1 MTKIYFIFVTIFSF
15 FTNPLNALTSEK
27 EATDNLFTSFI
38 NNFAYISTK
47 MEYFIFYKWEIIEG
61 VEIRIVIAWLIIAS
75 VWFTIYMG
83 FINIR
88 GFKHAIELIQGKYT
102 NPDKASG
109 GAGEVTPFQ
118 ALTAALSGTVGI
130 GAIGGTAI
138 AIGIGGMG
146 AIFWIFMAG
155 FFGMTMKF
163 MECTLGVKYRNEYDN
178 GRVSGGPM
186 YYISKGFAEY
196 GNFMGKIGKG
206 FGWLYAIG
214 IAIGALSIGNM
225 FQSNQAYKQLNQVYT
240 LMTDGPMTNGVA
252 DIGNLNPWLVGSI
265 FGIIVF
271 AVIIGGI
278 KSIVKVTEKI
288 VPFMA
293 GLFLTFAIIVII
305 YNIKYIP
312 ATFAEMFT
320 GVFTA
325 NGVAGGVVGCL
336 MIAFQR
342 AIFSNEAGIGSASIA
357 HSAVKTEH
365 PATEGFVAL
374 LEPFFGTIIILFI
387 SALVIGTSQIADPT
401 IRETLDLVRENAFN
415 ILNNP
420 DYIAGSNGA
429 GDIKGIVIASNAFE
443 RVFPWFPYPLAI
455 AACLFAFSTMIAWA
469 YYGLKGWTY
478 VFGESIVSEISY
490 KVIYCLFIVVGA
502 VASLKSVLS
511 FGDAMTYFIC
521 IPNIMAI
528 YLLGPK
534 VKKEVN
540 IYFAKI
546 KSGEIKK
553 YS

>member
-1 MTKIYFIFVTIFSF
+1 MRNIYLILIISL
-15 FTNPLNALTSEK
+15 FTNTINAVVSEK
-27 EATDNLFTSFI
+27 EATGSLFTSFI
-38 NNFAYISTK
+38 DGFAYISSR
-47 MEYFIFYKWEIIEG
+47 MEYFIFYKWEIVQG
-61 VEIRIVIAWLIIAS
+61 VEIRIVIAWLIVAS

-83 FINIR
+83 FINLR
-88 GFKHAIELIQGKYT
+88 GFKHAIELIQGKYI
-102 NPDKASG
+102 NPDKTLG
-109 GAGEVTPFQ
+109 GKGEVSPFQ

-146 AIFWIFMAG
+146 AIFWILMAG

-163 MECTLGVKYRNEYDN
+163 MECSLGVKYRNEYDN
-178 GRVSGGPM
+178 GTVSGGPM

-196 GNFMGKIGKG
+196 GPFMGRIGKT
-206 FGWLYAIG
+206 FGWLYAMG

-252 DIGNLNPWLVGSI
+252 NIGNLNPWLIGGI

-271 AVIIGGI
+271 IVIIGGI

-288 VPFMA
+288 VPLMA

-312 ATFAEMFT
+312 ETFAEIFR

-325 NGVAGGVVGCL
+325 SGVAGGVVGCV

-365 PATEGFVAL
+365 AVTEGFVAI

-415 ILNNP
+415 VLNNP

-478 VFGESIVSEISY
+478 VFGESVVSELTY
-490 KVIYCLFIVVGA
+490 KVLYCLFIVIGA

-511 FGDAMTYFIC
+511 FGDAMTYFIS
-521 IPNIMAI
+521 IPNIIAI
-528 YLLGPK
+528 YVLGPK
-534 VKKEVN
+534 VKKELS